1 MAYALKW
8 ESMSEACEHGMT
20 AAGSAKDEAKRDI
33 GQMIADRVVEIRIT
47 LREHAT
53 RSMRSPEVLDGEAFD
68 IPTTL
73 KPEDFDWER
82 SRPLKP
88 WFVKRGSYSLPG
100 FWHIE
105 KIELCRTDVTN
116 ALCAAAPQGAPVE
129 HAGNEAGA
137 ASRSGPVLESNVLG
151 LVSSTPQS
159 PAAAGSARRRGARP
173 HKFEQTR
180 GAMLDDLRQGRRTAA
195 ELKDT
200 LEKNLAADYGVSRD
214 TA

>member
-82 SRPLKP
+82 VAFTTGILAHRENRALPDRCH
-88 WFVKRGSYSLPG
+88 KRLMR
-100 FWHIE
+100 
-105 KIELCRTDVTN
+105 C
-116 ALCAAAPQGAPVE
+116 
-129 HAGNEAGA
+129 GA
-137 ASRSGPVLESNVLG
+137 AGR
-151 LVSSTPQS
+151 
-159 PAAAGSARRRGARP
+159 AGRTRR
-173 HKFEQTR
+173 E
-180 GAMLDDLRQGRRTAA
+180 
-195 ELKDT
+195 
-200 LEKNLAADYGVSRD
+200 
-214 TA
+214 